1 MVRECISDIQ
11 RVNPVGLKCVVEKER
26 YIYDRDMPHLS
37 FEIEDVKVGDS
48 LIGLIVENRLDS
60 RSPYLA
66 LSL

>member
-11 RVNPVGLKCVVEKER
+11 RVNPVGLKFVVEKER

-37 FEIEDVKVGDS
+37 FEIEDVKVGDT